1 VPIGDY
7 SSSARYSHSFR
18 GLAATEISKRK
29 GITKA
34 EAMRRAFALLAVAD
48 KEEQKPGG
56 FSLGIVRETADHGL
70 EAVGRVIGV

>member
-1 VPIGDY
+1 MAKGTVRLTLDLSNEIDEK
-7 SSSARYSHSFR
+7 
-18 GLAATEISKRK
+18 LTEISKRK

-56 FSLGIVRETADHGL
+56 FSLGLVRETADHGL

>member
-1 VPIGDY
+1 MAKGTVRLTLDLSNEIDEK
-7 SSSARYSHSFR
+7 
-18 GLAATEISKRK
+18 LTEISKRK

>member
-1 VPIGDY
+1 MAKGTVRLKLDLSNEIDEK
-7 SSSARYSHSFR
+7 
-18 GLAATEISKRK
+18 LTEISKRK

-56 FSLGIVRETADHGL
+56 FSLGIVRETADHRL
-70 EAVGRVIGV
+70 EAVGRVVGL

>member
-1 VPIGDY
+1 MAKGTVRLTLDLSNEIDEK
-7 SSSARYSHSFR
+7 
-18 GLAATEISKRK
+18 LTEISKRK

-48 KEEQKPGG
+48 KEEQKPSG